1 MSAEQPLP
9 VSDLMGNY
17 GPLPEVH
24 FGGKAYKVGLPC
36 PEVVAYAERMV
47 PVLALANLRETQE
60 FADPSEYAKEE
71 AAIRAA
77 VRGKEYG
84 FGRPL
89 FGSVVGGADGNVL
102 ILWACLRLHAPEVT
116 VEAVRAMLRDDT
128 AAVEL
133 EAALEVVA
141 PAFFRAAADRVDA
154 PKRERDTLAE
164 RMAAEALEGVLSA
177 KLRRLTLLA
186 SN

>member
-24 FGGKAYKVGLPC
+24 FGGRAYKVGLPC

-60 FADPSEYAKEE
+60 FADPAEYAKEE

-89 FGSVVGGADGNVL
+89 FTAVVGGADGNVL
-102 ILWACLRLHAPEVT
+102 ILWACLRLHTPEVT
-116 VEAVRAMLRDDT
+116 IDTVRAMLRDDA

-154 PKRERDTLAE
+154 PKRERDLLAE

-177 KLRRLTLLA
+177 KLRRLSLLA
-186 SN
+186 SS